1 MFQRSTST
9 LDTQRKLNSCMIV
22 YTYNSKI
29 GEVEAGELQFQD
41 QPGLYNKIL
50 SQKKNKLNIKS
61 YIKVEKSI
69 AHL

>member
-50 SQKKNKLNIKS
+50 SQKKTS
-61 YIKVEKSI
+61 
-69 AHL
+69 